1 MGDIMKKFFIILSIA
16 LVGVVILGCSN
27 NGSKRIDDKRI
38 IGTWESDYFGT
49 YVFKEN
55 GTVEVLAKDN
65 VRKFETENSLLK
77 IYYNN
82 KKIADSEY
90 SYEIIY
96 GVTESGESQEI
107 LALWNYYEGTN
118 SKKYYTKK

>member
-1 MGDIMKKFFIILSIA
+1 MKKFIIIFSIS
-16 LVGVVILGCSN
+16 LITIVILCCSN
-27 NGSKRIDDKRI
+27 SGSKRIDDKRI

-55 GTVEVLAKDN
+55 GTVEVFTKDN
-65 VRKFETENSLLK
+65 VRKFETENGLLK

-82 KKIADSEY
+82 PQIADSEY
-90 SYEIIY
+90 CYEIVY
-96 GVTESGESQEI
+96 GVTESGERQEI
-107 LALWNYYEGTN
+107 LALWKYYEGTN

>member
-1 MGDIMKKFFIILSIA
+1 MKKFFTILSISLVA
-16 LVGVVILGCSN
+16 LVILGCSN

-55 GTVEVLAKDN
+55 GTVEVLTKDN
-65 VRKFETENSLLK
+65 VRKFETENGNLK
-77 IYYNN
+77 IDYGKFGCDYYL
-82 KKIADSEY
+82 
-90 SYEIIY
+90 YEIVY
-96 GVTESGESQEI
+96 GATEKGEMKEM
-107 LALWNYYEGTN
+107 LALWKYYDGTN